1 MLIIW
6 NNNFFLNFIIFFIMT
21 SIEVGKISSNQYTD
35 NDDPTQILMNR
46 SHVKY
51 YSRQILMSER
61 WWKWERWWKKKLN
74 IDSKTFEIN
83 SVPFVERIK
92 LRREVIERREWKE
105 KKKIDSDVFIVI
117 IFYSL
122 LFYSYE
128 AKIFKV
134 KK

>member
-1 MLIIW
+1 M
-6 NNNFFLNFIIFFIMT
+6 
-21 SIEVGKISSNQYTD
+21 
-35 NDDPTQILMNR
+35 
-46 SHVKY
+46 
-51 YSRQILMSER
+51 
-61 WWKWERWWKKKLN
+61 N